1 MGNGN
6 KKFASKSYS
15 SDNIQ
20 KDSSKFTN
28 NNNDVAKWSS
38 AQVQSWIKEQCTI
51 FELKKAT
58 AEKFKLNGKM
68 SMMISIFYDH
78 YVFRSGF
85 SIT

>member
-6 KKFASKSYS
+6 KKFASNSFS
-15 SDNIQ
+15 PDGIP
-20 KDSSKFTN
+20 KDSLKVTN
-28 NNNDVAKWSS
+28 NKDVAKWSS
-38 AQVQSWIKEQCTI
+38 AEVQRWIKEQCTI

-68 SMMISIFYDH
+68 STMINIFYDH